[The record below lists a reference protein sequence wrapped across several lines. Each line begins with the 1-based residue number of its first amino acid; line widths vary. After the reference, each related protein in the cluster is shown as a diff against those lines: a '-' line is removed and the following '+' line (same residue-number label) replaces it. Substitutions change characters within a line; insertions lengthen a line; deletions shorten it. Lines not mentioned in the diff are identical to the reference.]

1 MASLRQSATA
11 YALASLIA
19 ACLIAAPAKAA
30 TDCKAMLRASA
41 SLPTIVQAAETIEA
55 SAARPWRSPAGL
67 TGTAQVTAAFCRV
80 TASVHPTPNSD
91 IRFELWLPLRWNGRF
106 FGTASGGSAGSI
118 SYIAMADPVARGYA
132 TMGHDNGHVSGGFE
146 QDWAFDAKTGQ
157 VNTDKVVDFAWR
169 AQHAATVAAKDLARA
184 YYAKPA
190 ARSYYLGC
198 SQGGHHGL
206 MEAQRFPDDYDAVV
220 AGAHGGDWIGV
231 LTAEAWAA
239 HRVTRDNRAGGI
251 PRALLPAVGREVL
264 ASCDRLDGAA
274 DGSIEN
280 PLRCQP
286 DLTAMRCRA
295 GPAEGCLTDAQIAAT
310 QSIYAGPREAAG
322 PVPAS
327 GYAPGSEINWS
338 TTWNAETVARSGSY
352 FDFYRL
358 VARQQPGWDFQNF
371 AWPDDVTAARTRWSS
386 VDDAN
391 DADLA
396 RFKASGGKLI
406 LYHGWSDGLVP
417 AGQTLLYWDRLQQS
431 MGSAAVAEF
440 ARLFMVPGMGH
451 CAGGPIG
458 SADWLTAMENW
469 VEKGQ
474 APDPGGRNPIVGSGT
489 LEDGTKR
496 RRTYC
501 PWPQIAR
508 YRGSGD
514 FNAPESFTCAAS

>member
-1 MASLRQSATA
+1 MAWLRNSAAAGVGALVASL
-11 YALASLIA
+11 L
-19 ACLIAAPAKAA
+19 AAPAAA
-30 TDCKAMLRASA
+30 TDCSALLRATA
-41 SLPTIVQAAETIEA
+41 SLPTIVHAAETIAA
-55 SAARPWRSPAGL
+55 STAQPWTSPPGL
-67 TGTAQVTAAFCRV
+67 IGTAQVTAPFCRV

-118 SYIAMADPVARGYA
+118 SYVAMADPLVRGYA
-132 TMGHDNGHVSGGFE
+132 AMGHDNGHVSGGFE
-146 QDWAFDAKTGQ
+146 QDWAFDAHRGQ
-157 VNTDKVVDFAWR
+157 VNTDKVIDFAWR
-169 AQHAATVAAKDLARA
+169 AQHAATVAAKDLTRA
-184 YYAKPA
+184 FYAKQP
-190 ARSYYLGC
+190 ARSYYVGC

-206 MEAQRFPDDYDAVV
+206 MEAQRFPDDYDAIV

-239 HRVTRDNRAGGI
+239 YQVTRDQRAGGI
-251 PRALLPAVGREVL
+251 PKALLPAVGRQVL
-264 ASCDRLDGAA
+264 ASCDAADGAA

-280 PLRCQP
+280 PQRCRPDLAALRCRPGQ
-286 DLTAMRCRA
+286 
-295 GPAEGCLTDAQIAAT
+295 AEACLTEAQIAAT
-310 QSIYAGPREAAG
+310 QAIHAGPREAAG
-322 PVPAS
+322 PIASS
-327 GYAPGSEINWS
+327 GYAPGSELNWA

-352 FDFYRL
+352 FDFFRL
-358 VARQQPGWDFQNF
+358 VARQQPDWDFQSF
-371 AWPDDVTAARTRWSS
+371 AWPDEVIAARARWSA
-386 VDDAN
+386 VYDARE
-391 DADLA
+391 ADLA
-396 RFKASGGKLI
+396 RFKARGGRLI

-417 AGQTLLYWDRLQQS
+417 AGQTLHYWDRLQQA
-431 MGSAAVAEF
+431 MGAAGVAEF

-474 APDPGGRNPIVGSGT
+474 APDPGSRNPIVGSGA

-501 PWPQIAR
+501 PWPQTAR

-514 FNAPESFTCAAS
+514 LNAPESFTCAAS

>member
-1 MASLRQSATA
+1 MAALRTSATTRA
-11 YALASLIA
+11 CVGALV
-19 ACLIAAPAKAA
+19 ACFLAAPAAA
-30 TDCKAMLRASA
+30 TNCAALRGAVA
-41 SLPTIVQAAETIEA
+41 SLPIMVQSAETIAA
-55 SAARPWRSPAGL
+55 SPARPWTSPTGL
-67 TGTAQVTAAFCRV
+67 IGTAQVTAAFCRV

-118 SYIAMADPVARGYA
+118 SYIAMADPLARGYA
-132 TMGHDNGHVSGGFE
+132 TLGHDNGHVSGGFE
-146 QDWAFDAKTGQ
+146 QDWAFDAATGR
-157 VNTDKVVDFAWR
+157 VNSDKVVDFAWR
-169 AQHAATVAAKDLARA
+169 AQHAATVVAKDLVRAFYAR
-184 YYAKPA
+184 PP
-190 ARSYYLGC
+190 ARSYYVGC

-206 MEAQRFPDDYDAVV
+206 MEAQRFPDDYDAIV
-220 AGAHGGDWIGV
+220 AGAHGGDWLGV

-239 HRVTRDNRAGGI
+239 HQVTRDQRAGGI
-251 PRALLPAVGREVL
+251 PKALLPAVGRQVL
-264 ASCDRLDGAA
+264 ASCDAADGAA

-280 PLRCQP
+280 PLRCRP
-286 DLTAMRCRA
+286 DFAALLC
-295 GPAEGCLTDAQIAAT
+295 GPGQTGACLTGTQIAAT
-310 QSIYAGPREAAG
+310 EAIHAGPREAAG
-322 PVPAS
+322 PIASS

-338 TTWNAETVARSGSY
+338 TTWNAETVAQSGSY

-358 VARQQPGWDFQNF
+358 VARQQPDWDFQSF
-371 AWPDDVTAARTRWSS
+371 AWPGDVIAARARWSG
-386 VDDAN
+386 VYDAR

-396 RFKASGGKLI
+396 RFKARGGRLI

-417 AGQTLLYWDRLQQS
+417 AGQTLLYWDRLQQT
-431 MGSAAVAEF
+431 MGAAGVAEF

-474 APDPGGRNPIVGSGT
+474 APDPGSRNPIVGSGT
-489 LEDGTKR
+489 LEDGTRR

-501 PWPQIAR
+501 PWPQTAH